1 MYTIARGKQDN
12 FLCKFPNLYY
22 KYMYYYNDRKI
33 NRDDFYNKT
42 QLKERDWTET
52 LIKKYLKDETIYEFP
67 GKYRCQPQKCYLKS
81 VVEKIEE
88 LETFKQDLEK
98 AQKRSARM
106 LEVAE
111 TKREKNIKDL
121 KNHLQSI
128 KIKDLDDQKLI
139 KQTMQAK
146 KNWYSYTEQYE
157 YESVSAD
164 SVDKDTLERWIVN
177 YIRHN
182 LTSYDKYLE
191 KVIKGKIG
199 SAEMYSILK
208 KDILYKIA
216 EKYPKYKQA
225 CQKQIEKEEMLE
237 DFAEAFS

>member
-1 MYTIARGKQDN
+1 MW
-12 FLCKFPNLYY
+12 
-22 KYMYYYNDRKI
+22 YNGQKI

-42 QLKERDWTET
+42 QLKERNWTES
-52 LIKKYLKDETIYEFP
+52 LIKKYLKDETVYEFP
-67 GKYRCQPQKCYLKS
+67 GRYRCQPQKCYLKAN
-81 VVEKIEE
+81 VEKIEE

-98 AQKRSARM
+98 SRKRSERM

-111 TKREKNIKDL
+111 TRREKNIENLEEHLDSIQVIVVKD
-121 KNHLQSI
+121 K
-128 KIKDLDDQKLI
+128 KLI
-139 KQTMQAK
+139 NRTIQDKRD
-146 KNWYSYTEQYE
+146 WYE
-157 YESVSAD
+157 YTGQYDYMNVSID
-164 SVDKDTLERWIVN
+164 DVDKDTLERWIVN

-182 LTSYDKYLE
+182 LTSYDEYLE
-191 KVIKGKIG
+191 EIVEGRVG

-225 CQKQIEKEEMLE
+225 CQKQIEREEMLE